1 MAEKGCG
8 MINGNSRVIWPQY
21 TSKTSVTIRGK
32 VDPEFLYGVGTEE
45 DEAHISG
52 HIIRTRYRLLVN
64 LVDKQTAN
72 ELILIPNCIQSHF

>member
-1 MAEKGCG
+1 MAEKGCR

-21 TSKTSVTIRGK
+21 TSKTSVSIRGK
-32 VDPEFLYGVGTEE
+32 VDPEFLYGVGTGE

-52 HIIRTRYRLLVN
+52 YIIRTRYRLLVY

-72 ELILIPNCIQSHF
+72 DLILIPNCIQSHF

>member
-21 TSKTSVTIRGK
+21 TSKTSVSIRGK

-45 DEAHISG
+45 DEAHIRVHHQDSLPSACLP
-52 HIIRTRYRLLVN
+52 RR
-64 LVDKQTAN
+64 QAN
-72 ELILIPNCIQSHF
+72 G